1 MRNMTILLATT
12 MAICM
17 MGCTEIPQ
25 DVPSRDWEGTT
36 YLFQSDD
43 EPQAS
48 TYYKPYSGYVG
59 DPMPFYDPVE
69 KVFKVFYLQDYR
81 PNPAGTY
88 HPIWGVRTA
97 DAAHY
102 ESLGEVIPCGGLEEQ
117 DAAIGTGSCIWCE
130 EQSLYYFFYTGNK
143 YNPTDKDNAQA
154 VQYATS
160 PDGKVWTK
168 NPLFVLRGNDYG
180 YSQNDFRDPQVFKGD
195 DNQYHMLISTTN
207 GKGCIAEFVSSDLQ
221 NWTSNGIFMT
231 MMWDRFYECPDV
243 FKMGDWWYLIYSEQ
257 HAAIRRV
264 QYFKGRTLA
273 ELKACTAND
282 AGIWPDNH
290 EGFLDSRG
298 FYAGKTA
305 SDGVDRYI
313 WGWCPT
319 RTGKDNT
326 HTGNDKEEPEW
337 AGTLVAHKL
346 IQHADGTLSLGEIAG
361 VKGKYQTAANVNVK
375 RTEGNTTADGG
386 SFTLNGESNI
396 LFSRL
401 GHHNHIHMTVKTTGA
416 EDKFGISLCRGTKM
430 QSTADSSVHYTM
442 VVNPESAT
450 QRKINFEQLGEG
462 GIGFVGYIDGYM
474 FDTPADNT
482 YTIDIYTDNSVC
494 VMYINDNVCWTN
506 RIHGIQKNC
515 WSVDCFTGTITVSDL
530 SVTQY

>member
-1 MRNMTILLATT
+1 M
-12 MAICM
+12 
-17 MGCTEIPQ
+17 
-25 DVPSRDWEGTT
+25 
-36 YLFQSDD
+36 
-43 EPQAS
+43 
-48 TYYKPYSGYVG
+48 
-59 DPMPFYDPVE
+59 
-69 KVFKVFYLQDYR
+69 
-81 PNPAGTY
+81 
-88 HPIWGVRTA
+88 
-97 DAAHY
+97 
-102 ESLGEVIPCGGLEEQ
+102 
-117 DAAIGTGSCIWCE
+117 
-130 EQSLYYFFYTGNK
+130 
-143 YNPTDKDNAQA
+143 
-154 VQYATS
+154 QYATS

-290 EGFLDSRG
+290 EGYLDSRG

-401 GHHNHIHMTVKTTGA
+401 GHHNHIHMTVKTMGA

-515 WSVDCFTGTITVSDL
+515 WSVDCFNGTITVSDL